1 MNLIDR
7 QTTKSRCFIKQQQSI
22 GDSAVGKMKE
32 IPAMRTRYV
41 FSLPSSCQN
50 GRREWKKLKR
60 KKVLESRSG
69 DLEEKIWPIHHAV
82 ACFFLFPHYNSFAP
96 FVGRLDVV
104 STHLFPHSSHRS
116 CRKREWLSSRRRG
129 NSSPAL
135 SVSRVDDSVAFPNV
149 CHRGG
154 CQARRFFPPLAKVR
168 TGIVRRDAIIR

>member
-1 MNLIDR
+1 MFH
-7 QTTKSRCFIKQQQSI
+7 QTTTINWGLCRWK
-22 GDSAVGKMKE
+22 
-32 IPAMRTRYV
+32 
-41 FSLPSSCQN
+41 N
-50 GRREWKKLKR
+50 GRNSRDANPLRLFSSVQLSKWPAGVKKLKR